1 MCDIGTEE
9 VVIVASFLIPIACFI
24 LIIIYKL
31 MNSPDY
37 IYTDEPRFPRFPRIP
52 KKKKEKKETKIA
64 TRPIIRY
71 GV

>member
-1 MCDIGTEE
+1 MCDIGTKE

-37 IYTDEPRFPRFPRIP
+37 TYTDEPRFPRFP
-52 KKKKEKKETKIA
+52 KKQKMKRKFNGTL
-64 TRPIIRY
+64 
-71 GV
+71 